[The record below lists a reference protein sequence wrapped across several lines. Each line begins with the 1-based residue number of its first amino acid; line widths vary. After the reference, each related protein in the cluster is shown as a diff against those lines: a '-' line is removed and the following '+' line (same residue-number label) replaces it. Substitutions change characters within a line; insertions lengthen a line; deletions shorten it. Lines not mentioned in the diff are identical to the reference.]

1 VAGECRDRCER
12 DEEQPHCWITACTII
27 SSHMQR
33 HGPWTIEESSQ
44 KFANK
49 FVSVHED
56 RVKQPDGSDGTYAT
70 VTLNS
75 GVAVLALDDRQEVQ
89 LTKQFRYAIGRDS
102 IEVVS
107 GAIDEGESPL
117 HAGQRELREELGFIA
132 DEWHDL
138 GCIDVDTSILRCA
151 VHLFAARGLHKTQVD
166 RDPSERIQPLAADL
180 DEVIRMVMDG
190 EITHS
195 PSCVLILKAAQ
206 SDELRHHGGD
216 RGSGPDA

>member
-1 VAGECRDRCER
+1 
-12 DEEQPHCWITACTII
+12 
-27 SSHMQR
+27 MKR

-44 KFANK
+44 KFVNK

-70 VTLNS
+70 VTLNP
-75 GVAVLALDDRQEVQ
+75 GVAVLAVNERGEVQ

-107 GAIDEGESPL
+107 GAIEQGEAPVN
-117 HAGQRELREELGFIA
+117 AGQRELREELGFVA

-151 VHLFAARGLHKTQVD
+151 VHLFAARGLHKTPVD
-166 RDPSERIQPLAADL
+166 REPSERIQPLAADFN
-180 DEVIRMVMDG
+180 EVIRMVMQG

-206 SDELRHHGGD
+206 SGELRHHRLDGG
-216 RGSGPDA
+216 GGAHT